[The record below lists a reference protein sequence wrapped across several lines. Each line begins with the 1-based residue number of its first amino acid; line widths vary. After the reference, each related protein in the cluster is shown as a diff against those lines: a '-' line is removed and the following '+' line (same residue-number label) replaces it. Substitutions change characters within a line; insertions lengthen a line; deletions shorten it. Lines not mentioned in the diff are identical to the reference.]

1 MGVDYTAI
9 EIVGCSKFSIGCR
22 NYDVSLWWGRC

>member
-1 MGVDYTAI
+1 MGARMGVDYTAI

-22 NYDVSLWWGRC
+22 NYDVSL